1 MKEVINSGH
10 IVNMQDFMEGKLPCL
25 PGEFPTLNDWENH
38 LTEIYPEVCF
48 LHLRSPFSEIF
59 CFQMLLPNA

>member
-1 MKEVINSGH
+1 
-10 IVNMQDFMEGKLPCL
+10 MEGKLPSL

-48 LHLRSPFSEIF
+48 LHLQSPFSEIF
-59 CFQMLLPNA
+59 CF